1 MGKDNIAEN
10 ILYNAGGRDNI
21 ERLGHCA
28 TRLRIN
34 IRDLSMVNIPDI
46 EREKEVIR
54 VVISGDQLQI
64 IIGSHVTQVYD
75 AINKLYLH
83 DGEGGHHKQDEKKQN
98 LITIFKNCSGAISAI
113 MTPFIGPLIAA
124 GLLKGSLSIAFNLG
138 LISISSGPLSVL
150 YHLHDAIFL
159 FLPFFIAYTAS
170 IAFGGST
177 TLMLS
182 VTASLFFTFTGYPGT
197 DSITIAD
204 RINMHIYSTTVF
216 PVIFCVLF
224 SAFIERIIKKIII
237 NSASFIIVPLLTLL
251 IAIPVSIYALG
262 PVGLWLGK
270 SLAFYYTI
278 GYQAFPV
285 LICIIIAGAWQL
297 SVLVGLHW
305 VFALI
310 MLNTLAINGYDTALP
325 LLIPAVLGQAG
336 AFMAVWVV
344 NIAKKKQTPG
354 GISAVLSAISGL
366 TEPVIYKV
374 NLPLCYPFVIGCLS
388 AAIGGLFYG
397 IYQIKIYSFGILGIL
412 SLLQT
417 KKPGAD
423 GYIASGLLGA
433 GTAFMTAFLITILYI
448 IIRKEVKTINI
459 KQEK

>member
-10 ILYNAGGRDNI
+10 ILYNVGGRDNI
-21 ERLGHCA
+21 EKFSHCA

-34 IRDLSMVNIPDI
+34 IRDLSKINTPDI

-54 VVISGDQLQI
+54 VVISGNQLQV

-83 DGEGGHHKQDEKKQN
+83 EDKHYQHDEKKQN

-124 GLLKGSLSIAFNLG
+124 GLLKGSLALAFNSG
-138 LISISSGPLSVL
+138 LISISSGPLSAL
-150 YHLHDAIFL
+150 YHLHDIILL
-159 FLPFFIAYTAS
+159 FLPFFIAYTSS

-182 VTASLFFTFTGYPGT
+182 VIASLFFAFTGYSG
-197 DSITIAD
+197 SETINLAD
-204 RINMHIYSTTVF
+204 RVNMHIYSTTVF

-224 SAFIERIIKKIII
+224 SAFIERTIKKIII

-270 SLAFYYTI
+270 SIALYYTI
-278 GYQAFPV
+278 GYQTFPI
-285 LICIIIAGAWQL
+285 LICIIIAGTWQL

-310 MLNTLAINGYDTALP
+310 MLNTLVINGYDTALP

-336 AFMAVWVV
+336 AFMAVWIV
-344 NIAKKKQTPG
+344 NLARKRQTSG
-354 GISAVLSAISGL
+354 GISAILSAISGL
-366 TEPVIYKV
+366 TEPAIYKI
-374 NLPLCYPFVIGCLS
+374 NLPLRYPFVIGCLS
-388 AAIGGLFYG
+388 AATGGLFYG
-397 IYQIKIYSFGILGIL
+397 AYQIKIYSFGILGVI

-417 KKPGAD
+417 EKPGID
-423 GYIASGLLGA
+423 SYISNGLFGA
-433 GTAFMTAFLITILYI
+433 GTAFITAFLITILYI
-448 IIRKEVKTINI
+448 TLREKVKLSI
-459 KQEK
+459 